1 MKNKG
6 ILLDRDG
13 TIIIDKIYLNDP
25 KAVEFLPNCFEG
37 MRLLRDEGFEFS
49 VVTNQ
54 SGIARGIV
62 QMDKLD
68 EIHAVIQAEMHR
80 HGLHIS
86 SFHYAPYMTDYN
98 HPYRKPNSGMLLEA
112 SRWNHFDPAQSWMIG
127 DRMSDVEAGHRA
139 GMRSVLIGTSED
151 PRNFPWSKPEV
162 LAQDLLEAAR
172 KILSHNR

>member
-1 MKNKG
+1 MKNKA

-37 MRLLRDEGFEFS
+37 MRLLRDEGYQFS

-68 EIHAVIQAEMHR
+68 EIHAVIQAEMNR
-80 HGLHIS
+80 HGIQIL
-86 SFHYAPYMTDYN
+86 SFHCCLL
-98 HPYRKPNSGMLLEA
+98 HSCSWSHRLGLSG
-112 SRWNHFDPAQSWMIG
+112 R
-127 DRMSDVEAGHRA
+127 
-139 GMRSVLIGTSED
+139 
-151 PRNFPWSKPEV
+151 
-162 LAQDLLEAAR
+162 
-172 KILSHNR
+172 